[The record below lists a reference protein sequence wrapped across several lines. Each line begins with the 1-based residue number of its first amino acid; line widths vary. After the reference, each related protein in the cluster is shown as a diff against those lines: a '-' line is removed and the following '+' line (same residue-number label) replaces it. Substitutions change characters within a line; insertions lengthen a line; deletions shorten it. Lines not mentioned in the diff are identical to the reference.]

1 MFVLIG
7 VVQSDHAP
15 PPRIGS
21 DLMINVVGLILF
33 LIVKPQI
40 MNSTKKIINPWHII
54 VINFDQFFESL
65 NWFSWFEYEGFE
77 MFIFVG
83 KTRQFTFTDTFL
95 SVGLFIQYLCEPFY

>member
-21 DLMINVVGLILF
+21 DLLINVVGLILF

-65 NWFSWFEYEGFE
+65 NWFS
-77 MFIFVG
+77 
-83 KTRQFTFTDTFL
+83 
-95 SVGLFIQYLCEPFY
+95 